1 MRYVVESNKTPDQ
14 AFTDL
19 IESVTKYGFGVLHTY
34 DLKETLASKGFDLPN
49 ACYILEICNPQQA
62 INVLSEDMGM
72 NIALPCRVSVYS
84 ESGKTKIAMAQPTKM
99 LAALSDSTELAR
111 IAKEVEE
118 KITAMIDDAR

>member
-14 AFTDL
+14 AFADL
-19 IESVTKYGFGVLHTY
+19 KDCVKKHGFGVLHTY
-34 DLKETLASKGFDLPN
+34 DMKLTLASKGFDLPN
-49 ACYILEICNPQQA
+49 ACYILDICNPQQA

-84 ESGKTKIAMAQPTKM
+84 ESGKTKIAMALPTKM
-99 LAALSDSTELAR
+99 LAALSDSTKLAL

-118 KITAMIDDAR
+118 KITAMIDDAA

>member
-1 MRYVVESNKTPDQ
+1 MRYVVKSNKTPDQ
-14 AFTDL
+14 ALADL
-19 IESVTKYGFGVLHTY
+19 IDSVKKHGFGVLHIY

-49 ACYILEICNPQQA
+49 ACHILEICNPQQA

-84 ESGKTKIAMAQPTKM
+84 ESGSTKIAMAQPTKM

-118 KITAMIDDAR
+118 AITAMIDDAV